1 MANISAQMVGD
12 LKKKTGAGLMDC
24 KRALVESD
32 GDVDAAIKLLR
43 EKGLAAAA
51 KKADRI
57 AADGLVSILK
67 DGNTVA
73 MVEVNSE
80 TDFVAKNATF
90 VEFVNGIL
98 RTIVACKPATLEA
111 LGACKF
117 DGTEYTVDETV
128 KDKIFTIGEKIS
140 VRRFVVIEGIT
151 STYVHGNGAI
161 GVIVKFDVEPSLA
174 TNDKFVEF
182 AKNIALQAGAY
193 ATPYLDRD
201 SVPANVIAEEKEV
214 VIAQIKNDPKNAT
227 KPEAILDKMAAGKLG
242 KFYEENCLVEKEYIK
257 DDNMKVSQYIAS
269 VAKELGTTIKI
280 VEFARFE
287 TGEGIHKR
295 EDNLGDEVAK
305 MLGKYATVYKKYRRN
320 AVFFCG

>member
-24 KRALVESD
+24 KRALVETN

-57 AADGLVSILK
+57 AADGLVSVLK
-67 DGNTVA
+67 DGDTVA

-90 VEFVNGIL
+90 VEFVQGIL
-98 RTIVACKPATLEA
+98 RTIIAFKPADIATLN
-111 LGACKF
+111 ACKF
-117 DGTEYTVDETV
+117 DGTEFTVEETV
-128 KDKIFTIGEKIS
+128 KDKIYTIGENITL
-140 VRRFVVIEGIT
+140 RRFAIVEGIT
-151 STYVHGNGAI
+151 STYIHGNGSI
-161 GVIVKFDVEPSLA
+161 GVIVKFDVDAA
-174 TNDKFVEF
+174 TAAKAEFVEF

-201 SVPANVIAEEKEV
+201 HVPASAIAEEKEV
-214 VIAQIKNDPKNAT
+214 IMGQIKNDPKNAT
-227 KPEAILDKMAAGKLG
+227 KPESIIEKMAMGKLG
-242 KFYEENCLVEKEYIK
+242 KFYEENCLVDKEYIK
-257 DDNMKVSQYIAS
+257 DDNMKVSQYVAAT
-269 VAKELGTTIKI
+269 AKELGADIKI
-280 VEFARFE
+280 VSFERFE
-287 TGEGIHKR
+287 KGEGIEKR

-305 MLGKYATVYKKYRRN
+305 MLGK
-320 AVFFCG
+320 

>member
-24 KRALVESD
+24 KKALVETN

-57 AADGLVSILK
+57 AADGLVSVLK
-67 DGNTVA
+67 DGETVA

-90 VEFVNGIL
+90 VEFVQGIL
-98 RTIVACKPATLEA
+98 RTIIAFKPADIAA
-111 LGACKF
+111 LNACKF
-117 DGTEYTVDETV
+117 DGTEYTVEETI
-128 KDKIFTIGEKIS
+128 KDKIYTIGENITL
-140 VRRFVVIEGIT
+140 RRFAIVEGIT
-151 STYVHGNGAI
+151 STYIHGNGSI
-161 GVIVKFDVEPSLA
+161 GVIVKFNVDAA
-174 TNDKFVEF
+174 TAEKPEFVEF

-201 SVPANVIAEEKEV
+201 HVPASAIAEEKEV
-214 VIAQIKNDPKNAT
+214 IMNQIKNDPKNAS
-227 KPEAILDKMAAGKLG
+227 KPDAIIEKMAMGKLG
-242 KFYEENCLVEKEYIK
+242 KFYEENCLVDKEYIK
-257 DDNMKVSQYIAS
+257 DDSMKVSAYVAS
-269 VAKELGTTIKI
+269 VAKALGTSISI
-280 VEFARFE
+280 ASFERFE
-287 TGEGIHKR
+287 KGEGIEKR

-305 MLGKYATVYKKYRRN
+305 MLGK
-320 AVFFCG
+320 

>member
-1 MANISAQMVGD
+1 MATISAQMVGD

-24 KRALVESD
+24 KRALVESN
-32 GDVDAAIKLLR
+32 GDVEAAVKILR

-67 DGNTVA
+67 DGNTTA

-90 VEFVNGIL
+90 VEFVQGIL
-98 RTIVACKPATLEA
+98 RTIVTLKPATLEE
-111 LGACKF
+111 LGTCKF
-117 DGTEYTVDETV
+117 DGTDYTVDETV

-140 VRRFVVIEGIT
+140 VRRFAILEGIT

-161 GVIVKFDVEPSLA
+161 GVIVKFDVDAAVAAGE
-174 TNDKFVEF
+174 KFTEF

-201 SVPANVIAEEKEV
+201 SVPASVIAEEKEV
-214 VIAQIKNDPKNAT
+214 VIAQIKNDPKNAN
-227 KPEAILDKMAAGKLG
+227 KPEAILDKMATGKLG

-269 VAKELGTTIKI
+269 VAKELGTEIKI
-280 VEFARFE
+280 TAFERFE
-287 TGEGIHKR
+287 KGEGIQKR

-305 MLGKYATVYKKYRRN
+305 MLGK
-320 AVFFCG
+320 

>member
-24 KRALVESD
+24 KRALVETN
-32 GDVDAAIKLLR
+32 GDVDAAIKILR

-67 DGNTVA
+67 QGHTVA
-73 MVEVNSE
+73 MVEVNTE

-98 RTIVACKPATLEA
+98 RTVVACKPATLEA
-111 LGACKF
+111 LSACKF

-128 KDKIFTIGEKIS
+128 KDKIYTIGEKIS
-140 VRRFVVIEGIT
+140 IRRFVVVEGIT

-161 GVIVKFDVEPSLA
+161 GVIVKFEVDPALES
-174 TNDKFVEF
+174 NEKFIEF

-193 ATPYLDRD
+193 ATPYLDRE
-201 SVPANVIAEEKEV
+201 SVPANVLAEEKEV
-214 VIAQIKNDPKNAT
+214 VLAQIKNDPKNAT

-242 KFYEENCLVEKEYIK
+242 KFYEENCLLEKEYVK
-257 DDNMKVSQYIAS
+257 DDNMKVNQYIAS
-269 VAKELGTTIKI
+269 VEKELGTKIK
-280 VEFARFE
+280 VVSFERFE
-287 TGEGIHKR
+287 KGEGIQKR

-305 MLGKYATVYKKYRRN
+305 MLGK
-320 AVFFCG
+320 

>member
-1 MANISAQMVGD
+1 MANISAKMVGD

-24 KRALVESD
+24 KRALVETN
-32 GDVDAAIKLLR
+32 GDVDAAIKILR

-57 AADGLVSILK
+57 AADGLVSVLK

-90 VEFVNGIL
+90 VEFVQGIL
-98 RTIVACKPATLEA
+98 RTVIAFKPATIEELK
-111 LGACKF
+111 ACKF
-117 DGTEYTVDETV
+117 DGTEYTVEETI
-128 KDKIFTIGEKIS
+128 KDKIYTIGENITL
-140 VRRFVVIEGIT
+140 RRFTVIEGIT
-151 STYVHGNGAI
+151 STYIHGNGSI
-161 GVIVKFDVEPSLA
+161 GVIVKFDVDAAVAETA
-174 TNDKFVEF
+174 EFVEF

-201 SVPANVIAEEKEV
+201 HVPASVIAEEKEV
-214 VIAQIKNDPKNAT
+214 IMGQIKNDPKNAK
-227 KPEAILDKMAAGKLG
+227 KPENIIEKMAVGKLG
-242 KFYEENCLVEKEYIK
+242 KFYEENCLVDKEYIK
-257 DDNMKVSQYIAS
+257 EDNMKVSQYIANT
-269 VAKELGTTIKI
+269 AKALGTSIKV

-287 TGEGIHKR
+287 KGEGIEKR

-305 MLGKYATVYKKYRRN
+305 MLGK
-320 AVFFCG
+320 

>member
-1 MANISAQMVGD
+1 MATISAQMVGD

-24 KRALVESD
+24 KRALVETN

-57 AADGLVSILK
+57 AADGLVSVLK

-90 VEFVNGIL
+90 VEFVQGIL
-98 RTIVACKPATLEA
+98 RTIIANKPESLEA
-111 LGACKF
+111 LRACKF

-128 KDKIFTIGEKIS
+128 KDKIYTIGENITL
-140 VRRFVVIEGIT
+140 RRFAVVEGIT
-151 STYVHGNGAI
+151 STYIHGNGSI
-161 GVIVKFDVEPSLA
+161 GVIVKFDVDAAVAES
-174 TNDKFVEF
+174 DKFVEF

-201 SVPANVIAEEKEV
+201 HVPASAIAEEKEV
-214 VIAQIKNDPKNAT
+214 IMGQIKNDPKNAS
-227 KPEAILDKMAAGKLG
+227 KPDSIIEKMAMGKLG
-242 KFYEENCLVEKEYIK
+242 KFYEENCLVDKEYIK
-257 DDNMKVSQYIAS
+257 DDNMKVSAYVAS
-269 VAKELGTTIKI
+269 VAKALGTSIKI
-280 VEFARFE
+280 VSFERFE
-287 TGEGIHKR
+287 KGEGIEKR

-305 MLGKYATVYKKYRRN
+305 MLGK
-320 AVFFCG
+320 

>member
-1 MANISAQMVGD
+1 MATISAQMVGD

-24 KRALVESD
+24 KKALVETN

-57 AADGLVSILK
+57 AADGLVSVLK

-90 VEFVNGIL
+90 VEFVQGIL
-98 RTIVACKPATLEA
+98 RTIIANKPATIAELN
-111 LGACKF
+111 ACQF
-117 DGTEYTVDETV
+117 DGTEFTVEATV
-128 KDKIFTIGEKIS
+128 KDKIYTIGENITL
-140 VRRFVVIEGIT
+140 RRFVVVEGVT
-151 STYVHGNGAI
+151 STYIHGNGSI
-161 GVIVKFDVEPSLA
+161 GVIVKFDVDVA
-174 TNDKFVEF
+174 TAEKAEFVEF

-201 SVPANVIAEEKEV
+201 HVPAAAIAEEKEV
-214 VIAQIKNDPKNAT
+214 IMGQIKNDPKNAS
-227 KPEAILDKMAAGKLG
+227 KPDSIIEKMAMGKLG
-242 KFYEENCLVEKEYIK
+242 KFYEENCLVDKEYIK
-257 DDNMKVSQYIAS
+257 DDNMKVSQYVAATAKALGADIKIAS
-269 VAKELGTTIKI
+269 FE
-280 VEFARFE
+280 RFE
-287 TGEGIHKR
+287 KGEGIEKR

-305 MLGKYATVYKKYRRN
+305 MLGK
-320 AVFFCG
+320 

>member
-24 KRALVESD
+24 KRALVESN
-32 GDVDAAIKLLR
+32 GDVDAAIKILR

-67 DGNTVA
+67 NGHTVA

-98 RTIVACKPATLEA
+98 RTIIACKPQTLEE
-111 LGACKF
+111 LSACKF

-140 VRRFVVIEGIT
+140 VRRFVVVDGIT

-161 GVIVKFDVEPSLA
+161 GVIVKFDVDPSLE
-174 TNDKFVEF
+174 NNEKFTEF

-201 SVPANVIAEEKEV
+201 SVPASVIAEEKEV
-214 VIAQIKNDPKNAT
+214 VIAQIKNDPKNAS
-227 KPEAILDKMAAGKLG
+227 KPEAILEKMAAGKHG

-269 VAKELGTTIKI
+269 VAKELGTDIKI
-280 VEFARFE
+280 ASFERFE
-287 TGEGIHKR
+287 KGEGIQKR

-305 MLGKYATVYKKYRRN
+305 MLGK
-320 AVFFCG
+320 